1 MNERSHGGQAVDV
14 PSRVRQIVADTLQR
28 PVGQI
33 PIDAKLESGLGIDSM
48 AMIDIGVSIE
58 EEFEI
63 ALPPDLAERVR
74 VETVGDLVRVVEG
87 QLTARGRN

>member
-1 MNERSHGGQAVDV
+1 MNERSSGGQAVDV
-14 PSRVRQIVADTLQR
+14 PSRVRQIVANTLQR
-28 PVGQI
+28 PVGQVA
-33 PIDAKLESGLGIDSM
+33 IDAKLESGLGVDSM

-74 VETVGDLVRVVEG
+74 VETVADLVRVVEG
-87 QLTARGRN
+87 QLAARGRN